1 MEPLVALSTP
11 SRIHLSAP
19 ILVQERVDDWLDV
32 IDVGEAVNEVISGFT
47 NTLPTVIVTDL
58 DGESTVPFEHRILYV
73 VVDVGDTDIELLVDL
88 SNPLILHLSALV
100 LVHVR
105 VDAWPGMIDVGEAVN
120 VVTSGVGP
128 GTTVP
133 TVIVT
138 DLDGE
143 STVPFE
149 HRILYV
155 VVDVGDTD
163 IELLID
169 LSNPLILHLSAP
181 VLVHV
186 RVDAWPGMID
196 VGEAVNV
203 VTTGAIVFE
212 FRLITT
218 QSI

>member
-1 MEPLVALSTP
+1 MIFLVIQVLS
-11 SRIHLSAP
+11 
-19 ILVQERVDDWLDV
+19 
-32 IDVGEAVNEVISGFT
+32 
-47 NTLPTVIVTDL
+47 
-58 DGESTVPFEHRILYV
+58 
-73 VVDVGDTDIELLVDL
+73 
-88 SNPLILHLSALV
+88 LV
-100 LVHVR
+100 LAIS
-105 VDAWPGMIDVGEAVN
+105 DNSDGT
-120 VVTSGVGP
+120 VVFI
-128 GTTVP
+128 
-133 TVIVT
+133 VIAT